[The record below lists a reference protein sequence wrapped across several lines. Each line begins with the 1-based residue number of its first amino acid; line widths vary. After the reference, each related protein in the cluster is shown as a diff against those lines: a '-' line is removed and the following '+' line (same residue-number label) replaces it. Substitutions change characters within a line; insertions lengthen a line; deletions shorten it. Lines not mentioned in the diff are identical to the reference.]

1 MASKKS
7 NNNTGIYIAA
17 FFLCVILLIM
27 LFFVK
32 KDNIVSN
39 LKKTNFFERVGV
51 STPEFVSN
59 HQQAQKIP
67 QVEEKYEFNLMDDST
82 KTTTLTPAVSNNSE
96 GEEIDVQ
103 ADNPIDRE
111 IIAATKAAESTRTTE
126 YEEKA
131 PVKVNNS
138 DQASTKVEPTKIQS
152 RSTNLCFVVID
163 SDGKVNRKIITRN
176 LPKSDSPLTEALK
189 ALIAGPIP
197 GESNCMNL
205 IPPGT
210 RLIGASVKNGVATLN
225 FNEAFE
231 FNTYGVEGCIAQLMQ
246 IVYTA
251 TEFSTVK
258 SVQFLIEGEK
268 KDYLGTEGQW
278 IGSPLTRSNF

>member
-59 HQQAQKIP
+59 HQQNQKIP
-67 QVEEKYEFNLMDDST
+67 QLEEKYEFNLMDDST
-82 KTTTLTPAVSNNSE
+82 KTTTLTPAASNNTES
-96 GEEIDVQ
+96 EEIDVE

-111 IIAATKAAESTRTTE
+111 IIAATKAAESTRTAE

-163 SDGKVNRKIITRN
+163 SEGKVNRKIITRN

-210 RLIGASVKNGVATLN
+210 RLIGASVKNSVATLN

>member
-59 HQQAQKIP
+59 HQQEQKIP

-96 GEEIDVQ
+96 VC
-103 ADNPIDRE
+103 
-111 IIAATKAAESTRTTE
+111 ES
-126 YEEKA
+126 KSSLS
-131 PVKVNNS
+131 V
-138 DQASTKVEPTKIQS
+138 
-152 RSTNLCFVVID
+152 
-163 SDGKVNRKIITRN
+163 IITIVG
-176 LPKSDSPLTEALK
+176 LLK
-189 ALIAGPIP
+189 VSFSLNINFLDKNNIA
-197 GESNCMNL
+197 
-205 IPPGT
+205 
-210 RLIGASVKNGVATLN
+210 
-225 FNEAFE
+225 
-231 FNTYGVEGCIAQLMQ
+231 
-246 IVYTA
+246 
-251 TEFSTVK
+251 
-258 SVQFLIEGEK
+258 
-268 KDYLGTEGQW
+268 
-278 IGSPLTRSNF
+278 

>member
-1 MASKKS
+1 MAEKKS
-7 NNNTGIYIAA
+7 KNNTGIYLAA
-17 FFLCVILLIM
+17 FFLCVVLLIM

-32 KDNIVSN
+32 KDDIVSN

-59 HQQAQKIP
+59 HPETTRIP
-67 QVEEKYEFNLMDDST
+67 QSEEKYEFDLMSDST
-82 KTTTLTPAVSNNSE
+82 KTTTLTPAPSADAQD
-96 GEEIDVQ
+96 EIIVQ
-103 ADNPIDRE
+103 EDNPVDRE
-111 IIAATKAAESTRTTE
+111 IIAAAKNAETVKTSE
-126 YEEKA
+126 FEEKT
-131 PVKVNNS
+131 PVKVNTS
-138 DQASTKVEPTKIQS
+138 EQTSTKVQPTKVQS

-163 SDGKVNRKIITRN
+163 SDGKVNRKIITRS
-176 LPKSDSPLTEALK
+176 LPKTDSPLSEALK
-189 ALIAGPIP
+189 ALIAGPLP
-197 GESNCMNL
+197 NESNCMNL

-225 FNEAFE
+225 FNENFE

-246 IVYTA
+246 VVYTA
-251 TEFSTVK
+251 TEFPTVK

-278 IGSPLTRSNF
+278 IGSPLSRNNF